1 MNAEPK
7 TVQPMSP
14 PAEAAVTTL
23 FLKPTYGITVQ
34 RNTLAVSVMAHPEEV
49 RAPRPHARG

>member
-1 MNAEPK
+1 MNADQK
-7 TVQPMSP
+7 TAQPTSP
-14 PAEAAVTTL
+14 PPEAAVTTL

-49 RAPRPHARG
+49 RTARPHARG